1 MKPHQPNLNKSTSLL
16 IAASLCVGTAAPV
29 FANDELSFEWD
40 WAVSYETAKQRDS
53 AFMQAQGSSRD
64 SLNALLDVQVN
75 YHNFSG
81 LFALYSQGLY
91 LNQQGKSDWWSE
103 ADNQLLIRELAW
115 LGEWQVGETT
125 LDVSLGKL
133 RVDWGVGYGYR
144 PLDLFKPYR
153 QNPVGLVAEE
163 GAGVFSLSHYDMAGE
178 WTVIAT
184 DSSWG
189 QQDQS
194 ALDQAAEQ
202 QGIGIRRYAL
212 VGDTEYQLIGYYDD
226 VRRGLLGASA
236 IAVWD
241 ESIAMHGSMLWQKQS
256 VGYQFQQ
263 DDLYQPVSVEEQG
276 SAFQALIGLNW
287 ANQAGH
293 NVIAEYWYDSRAWSK
308 SEWQQAIERGEL
320 LSQLPEP
327 NNSLLASS
335 ALLATSYAQGFQH
348 ANIVQHNVM
357 LHWSWDVEAWAA
369 WNGKADMG
377 WLSDI
382 TPTLDVMLSPQ
393 DGGVIVTQWLNYQW
407 IDTGDQSVEVEV
419 AARFLTGDDQ
429 SAYAQINDKHMIV
442 FNIKGKF

>member
-1 MKPHQPNLNKSTSLL
+1 
-16 IAASLCVGTAAPV
+16 
-29 FANDELSFEWD
+29 
-40 WAVSYETAKQRDS
+40 
-53 AFMQAQGSSRD
+53 
-64 SLNALLDVQVN
+64 
-75 YHNFSG
+75 
-81 LFALYSQGLY
+81 
-91 LNQQGKSDWWSE
+91 
-103 ADNQLLIRELAW
+103 
-115 LGEWQVGETT
+115 
-125 LDVSLGKL
+125 GKL

-202 QGIGIRRYAL
+202 QGVGIRRYAL

-256 VGYQFQQ
+256 VGYQVQQ

-276 SAFQALIGLNW
+276 CAFQALVGVNW

-320 LSQLPEP
+320 
-327 NNSLLASS
+327 
-335 ALLATSYAQGFQH
+335 
-348 ANIVQHNVM
+348 
-357 LHWSWDVEAWAA
+357 
-369 WNGKADMG
+369 
-377 WLSDI
+377 
-382 TPTLDVMLSPQ
+382 
-393 DGGVIVTQWLNYQW
+393 
-407 IDTGDQSVEVEV
+407 
-419 AARFLTGDDQ
+419 
-429 SAYAQINDKHMIV
+429 
-442 FNIKGKF
+442 

>member
-1 MKPHQPNLNKSTSLL
+1 MKSHQPNLNKSTSLL
-16 IAASLCVGTAAPV
+16 IAASLCVGASAPA

-53 AFMQAQGSSRD
+53 AFIQAQSSSRD

-75 YHNFSG
+75 YQNVSG

-115 LGEWQVGETT
+115 LGEWQVGDTT

-226 VRRGLLGASA
+226 VRRGLFGASV
-236 IAVWD
+236 IAVWG

-263 DDLYQPVSVEEQG
+263 DDLYRPVSVEEQG
-276 SAFQALIGLNW
+276 SAFQALVGVNW

-308 SEWQQAIERGEL
+308 SEWQQAIERGEF
-320 LSQLPEP
+320 LSQPLNPQT
-327 NNSLLASS
+327 S
-335 ALLATSYAQGFQH
+335 LLATSYAQGFQH

-369 WNGKADMG
+369 WNGEADMG
-377 WLSDI
+377 WLSDV